1 MTSRQW
7 RLYDFIKERTIQ
19 GDTLTQKD
27 ICDNLTEYVYNDRPN
42 DKCPMIWRDV
52 DFINHSLEVEK
63 IIVVDKFTYRI
74 GTREESEAYA
84 EKLLIGAVK
93 KFKRY
98 WSVYNK
104 IRKDGQGKLISN
116 QNRPID
122 EKSRA
127 RDFVEAFIKDIES
140 ELDYNEQVEEKEE
153 RHEQLNLLGVGILK

>member
-7 RLYDFIKERTIQ
+7 RLYDFIKQETIK
-19 GDTLTQKD
+19 GNTLTQKD
-27 ICDNLTEYVYNDRPN
+27 ICDNISEYVYNERPN
-42 DKCPMIWRDV
+42 DKCPMIWSDV

-74 GTREESEAYA
+74 GTRDEAKAYA

-98 WSVYNK
+98 WSVENK

-116 QNRPID
+116 QDKPID
-122 EKSRA
+122 NTSKA
-127 RDFVEAFIKDIES
+127 RDFVEAFLRDIDFENDS
-140 ELDYNEQVEEKEE
+140 EIVKEE
-153 RHEQLNLLGVGILK
+153 IKENHEQLNLFGVGIIK